1 MSFRTAVLALP
12 IALVLAA
19 SFASAQTEPAA
30 ATTRSQNVDTL
41 LRESQRE
48 NKGLMFFVGGQSIGA
63 VVVEVGA
70 EYITARNREYGTIL
84 IRRDRIDA
92 VAGN

>member
-19 SFASAQTEPAA
+19 SFASAQSEPTPAA
-30 ATTRSQNVDTL
+30 AGSSSMDSLFAKSQ
-41 LRESQRE
+41 QE
-48 NKGLMFFVGGQSIGA
+48 NKGLMFYVNGQAIAG
-63 VVVEVGA
+63 VV
-70 EYITARNREYGTIL
+70 TALDATHVTAKSREYGTIV